1 MKEGLAS
8 AQETIKIRGLARLA
22 AAIFAG
28 WGGLVAFKGL
38 WDLFVG
44 EPEANLYAPA
54 KWAFVTEAQW
64 LRYAG
69 FELVYGLA
77 AVGLAWFCWRW
88 SRRLPETVRRS
99 RRGPEFTL
107 FE

>member
-44 EPEANLYAPA
+44 EP
-54 KWAFVTEAQW
+54 EAQW